1 MFHFRGIS
9 IVAVSESTTQSNE
22 LLKEVEDVANN
33 LKEEVAKL
41 RRDREREVN
50 AKDVKHAVIRAQ
62 RKLED
67 LAMKIQ

>member
-1 MFHFRGIS
+1 MFYFRGIS

-33 LKEEVAKL
+33 LKEEVGKL
-41 RRDREREVN
+41 KRDKDREIT
-50 AKDVKHAVIRAQ
+50 AKDVKHVVLRAQ

-67 LAMKIQ
+67 LAMKM